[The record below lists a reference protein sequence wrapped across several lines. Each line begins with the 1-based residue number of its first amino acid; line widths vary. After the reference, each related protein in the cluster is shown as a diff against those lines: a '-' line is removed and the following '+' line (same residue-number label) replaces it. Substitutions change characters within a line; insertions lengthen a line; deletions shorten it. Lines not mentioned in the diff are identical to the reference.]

1 MALASAS
8 IPLKLARGQHGQVLL
23 FKKTTGCL
31 TVTLTRSSKVHGQIR
46 YVFFSFAK
54 LCTKQKSCTA
64 GLWMRYQIA
73 ASVQRSKQNGEFRD
87 QRVAGKGIKLKV
99 ISGGQ

>member
-1 MALASAS
+1 M
-8 IPLKLARGQHGQVLL
+8 
-23 FKKTTGCL
+23 F
-31 TVTLTRSSKVHGQIR
+31 
-46 YVFFSFAK
+46 FFSFAK

-99 ISGGQ
+99 ISGRQLNSGIAVFVEHRARLESLLEESFFFPDWYFNLL